1 MTPFRKTTR
10 ILVVDDHPVVRLG
23 LRQML
28 SQEADLEI
36 CGEAGTAAE
45 GLELAHETSPDLV
58 IVDISLPDRSGL
70 ELVKQLATGSDPP
83 RIVISSM
90 HDEMLFAER
99 ALKAGAHGYV
109 AKEEATRDLVEA
121 VRRVVDGDM
130 YLSEEMT
137 QHMLQVSAGRASK
150 DGAGGVESL
159 SDRELEVFER
169 IGQGLTTREIA
180 ERLHLSVKTIESH
193 RENVKTK
200 LDLRNNNELIRR
212 AVEWWLRQP

>member
-1 MTPFRKTTR
+1 MKTTR
-10 ILVVDDHPVVRLG
+10 ILIVDDHPVVRMG

-36 CGEAGTAAE
+36 CGEAGSAAE
-45 GLELAHETSPDLV
+45 GLELAEETSPDLV

-70 ELVKQLATGSDPP
+70 ELVKQLAAGSDPP

-90 HDEMLFAER
+90 HDEKLFAER

-109 AKEEATRDLVEA
+109 AKEEATRDLVDA
-121 VRRVVDGDM
+121 VRRVAAGDM

-137 QHMLQVSAGRASK
+137 QHMLQVSAGTAST
-150 DGAGGVESL
+150 DGATGVESL

-169 IGQGLTTREIA
+169 IGQGLTTREVA
-180 ERLHLSVKTIESH
+180 ERLQLSVKTIESH
-193 RENVKTK
+193 RENVKAK

-212 AVEWWLRQP
+212 AVEWSLRQP